1 MLALVAILMVLFF
14 ILSSTDLLVRE
25 DKQEIK
31 KVSVISPGESGSVW
45 EDFRRGIQE
54 AANEDRVEANY
65 IVLGEEGETWTQTEL
80 IERECQR
87 GAQAI
92 VLVVKDRGSMEEYLA
107 DKQDMAPLII
117 VNSFGNYDHQ
127 VSRILFDTDEAA
139 KGLVQEI
146 LKQESG
152 LQSVTC
158 LTGESQ
164 ISAEV
169 YKSLK
174 KALAAEGIET
184 ESMTMNHGAEEA
196 QGVLIGCGPQE
207 TEELLAKTGEGQ
219 GRAIYGVGHSDT
231 ILKEMEAGN
240 VKGIMAYSMYS
251 MGVHAVR
258 EAVRTID
265 EGEAEA
271 TVLVPCKLITGDNLK
286 EEQTFLFPI
295 H

>member
-1 MLALVAILMVLFF
+1 
-14 ILSSTDLLVRE
+14 
-25 DKQEIK
+25 
-31 KVSVISPGESGSVW
+31 
-45 EDFRRGIQE
+45 
-54 AANEDRVEANY
+54 
-65 IVLGEEGETWTQTEL
+65 
-80 IERECQR
+80 
-87 GAQAI
+87 
-92 VLVVKDRGSMEEYLA
+92 MEEYLA

-207 TEELLAKTGEGQ
+207 LRQYWAQQGYASDERSKLETLLEEGFTDAFRHLYPDRAGAYTWWSNRLNKRDENRGWRLDYFFLSDDMVDTLKDVRHLVDVTGSDHCPIVLELA
-219 GRAIYGVGHSDT
+219 
-231 ILKEMEAGN
+231 L
-240 VKGIMAYSMYS
+240 
-251 MGVHAVR
+251 
-258 EAVRTID
+258 
-265 EGEAEA
+265 
-271 TVLVPCKLITGDNLK
+271 
-286 EEQTFLFPI
+286 
-295 H
+295 

>member
-1 MLALVAILMVLFF
+1 MLALVAILMVPFF

-25 DKQEIK
+25 EKQQIK
-31 KVSVISPGESGSVW
+31 KVSVISSGESGSAW

-80 IERECQR
+80 IEREYQR

-92 VLVVKDRGSMEEYLA
+92 ILAVKDRGVMEDYLA
-107 DKQDMAPLII
+107 GKQEMPPLII

-127 VSRILFDTDEAA
+127 ASRILFDTDEAA
-139 KGLVQEI
+139 KRLVQEI
-146 LKQESG
+146 VKQESSP
-152 LQSVTC
+152 QSVVC

-174 KALAAEGIET
+174 KAFAAEGIET
-184 ESMTMNHGAEEA
+184 ESTTMNHGVEKAR
-196 QGVLIGCGPQE
+196 GVLVGCGPQE
-207 TEELLAKTGEGQ
+207 TEELLAKTGGSQ
-219 GRAIYGVGHSDT
+219 RRAIYGVGHSDT

-240 VKGIMAYSMYS
+240 VKGVMAYSMYS

-258 EAVRTID
+258 EAVSAID

-271 TVLVPCKLITGDNLK
+271 TVLVPCKLITRENLK

>member
-1 MLALVAILMVLFF
+1 
-14 ILSSTDLLVRE
+14 
-25 DKQEIK
+25 
-31 KVSVISPGESGSVW
+31 
-45 EDFRRGIQE
+45 
-54 AANEDRVEANY
+54 
-65 IVLGEEGETWTQTEL
+65 
-80 IERECQR
+80 
-87 GAQAI
+87 
-92 VLVVKDRGSMEEYLA
+92 MEEYLA

-174 KALAAEGIET
+174 KALVAEGIET